1 VQNAAANGVTS
12 FVSVVDRNSGAVLAQ
27 TGNAGAQ
34 VASESIMKLF
44 LAAYYLRLYSGQSA
58 TPQAVKDRLAYML
71 IYSDNDIASSIFT
84 AGAIPT
90 VANAY
95 GLGSTINATDRVGH
109 WGAARIT
116 AADMTTFLF
125 RAAHDDQVGP
135 WLIPVMAQTA
145 PTGSGADAGFSQY
158 FGMNALGGEH
168 GSKQGWGC
176 DSFWTNPQCA
186 VHSVGYTDRYFVAV
200 LQLGNGYPDPMR
212 DTSTATARTV
222 QASTTALVDGDFIC
236 DSDSGAVYRMAGGA
250 PVYVSTW
257 SAFGGPQAC
266 RVMSGAEI
274 SRLPMYPA
282 DGTFLR
288 GTSTGAVYRIG
299 GGAPVYVSTWAA
311 FGGVQPATNV
321 DEAAIDL
328 AGSGWYSHL
337 LYRPADGTF
346 VRGST
351 TGAVYRMA
359 GGAPVYVSTWAAFGG
374 VQPATT
380 IDEAAIDLIGSSDYY
395 DHIAAKPVDGTF
407 LRGTSTGA
415 VYRIV
420 GGAPVYVSTWAAFGG
435 LQPATNVDE
444 AAIDLAG
451 SGWYSHLLYRPADGT
466 FLRGTSTGA
475 VYRIAGGAPVYVPT
489 WAAFGGLQP
498 ATNVDEAAIDLA
510 GSGWYTHL
518 SFYPAD
524 GTFLQGL
531 PGGQIYR
538 IASGVAVSIN
548 SWDPYG
554 GVQPFTAIP
563 QQTVDLAGTGGFYR
577 HLID

>member
-1 VQNAAANGVTS
+1 MVTRIRCVTPRRPLPGRFRRRQQPWWTATS
-12 FVSVVDRNSGAVLAQ
+12 
-27 TGNAGAQ
+27 
-34 VASESIMKLF
+34 
-44 LAAYYLRLYSGQSA
+44 SA
-58 TPQAVKDRLAYML
+58 TRIAGLSIGWPVVPPCTCPPGQPRD
-71 IYSDNDIASSIFT
+71 IY
-84 AGAIPT
+84 
-90 VANAY
+90 
-95 GLGSTINATDRVGH
+95 
-109 WGAARIT
+109 
-116 AADMTTFLF
+116 
-125 RAAHDDQVGP
+125 
-135 WLIPVMAQTA
+135 
-145 PTGSGADAGFSQY
+145 
-158 FGMNALGGEH
+158 
-168 GSKQGWGC
+168 
-176 DSFWTNPQCA
+176 
-186 VHSVGYTDRYFVAV
+186 
-200 LQLGNGYPDPMR
+200 
-212 DTSTATARTV
+212 
-222 QASTTALVDGDFIC
+222 
-236 DSDSGAVYRMAGGA
+236 
-250 PVYVSTW
+250 
-257 SAFGGPQAC
+257 
-266 RVMSGAEI
+266 
-274 SRLPMYPA
+274 
-282 DGTFLR
+282 
-288 GTSTGAVYRIG
+288 GAVYRIG
-299 GGAPVYVSTWAA
+299 AGAPVYVSTWAA

-451 SGWYSHLLYRPADGT
+451 SGWY
-466 FLRGTSTGA
+466 
-475 VYRIAGGAPVYVPT
+475 
-489 WAAFGGLQP
+489 
-498 ATNVDEAAIDLA
+498 
-510 GSGWYTHL
+510 THL

-538 IASGVAVSIN
+538 IASG
-548 SWDPYG
+548 
-554 GVQPFTAIP
+554 
-563 QQTVDLAGTGGFYR
+563 
-577 HLID
+577 